1 MTEIISIFLSIIVLL
16 MIFSFPL
23 PLTSINRIKS
33 INIYDVLLV
42 NIVIHSNVFLIL
54 SFFPLNTN
62 FIFFIYIILSICFFI
77 LFRKINFIYL
87 KYNFLAIFFFIISLY
102 CIFINIAQSS
112 ILSWDGAAHWLY
124 KAQNFFQETEYK
136 NLINLPF
143 NNYPHLGS
151 YIWAFFWK
159 NSLIQIEYFGR
170 FFFVFLLLSCC
181 FSLGQQLDEKFS
193 NFEKILISLL
203 FTYLSTNF
211 FLLGGYQEY
220 FLFFIFFV
228 FGRFFLLYQSNPKF
242 MKKKYLIILILLTLN
257 LFLWTKQEGFFYF
270 IILTAVFLFHIKSHL
285 HYKFLYFCFSLFLV
299 FVFAKIKI
307 FFFGNV
313 TFNENVNINE
323 LFKNLFLLITEY
335 LFNYSFYEIFYK
347 ILVITKYV
355 LISFIK
361 YPIWITIILSTAI
374 LIVKYKFFKNNFFFI
389 SYFFLHLA
397 LIYLVYFKHNDIN
410 TLIPLTLS
418 RLIFPISGLYI
429 FLIVILLNKLKR

>member
-62 FIFFIYIILSICFFI
+62 FIFFIYITLSICFFI

-87 KYNFLAIFFFIISLY
+87 RYNFLAIFFFIISLY

-270 IILTAVFLFHIKSHL
+270 ILLTAVFLFHIKSHL

-374 LIVKYKFFKNNFFFI
+374 LIIKYKFFKNNFFI

>member
-33 INIYDVLLV
+33 LNIYDILLI
-42 NIVIHSNVFLIL
+42 NIVIHSNFFLIL
-54 SFFPLNTN
+54 SFFSLNTK
-62 FIFFIYIILSICFFI
+62 ILFFIYITISIFYFI

-87 KYNFLAIFFFIISLY
+87 KHNFLTIFFFIISLY

-143 NNYPHLGS
+143 NYYPHLGS

-159 NSLIQIEYFGR
+159 NSLIQVEYFGR
-170 FFFVFLLLSCC
+170 FFFVFLFLSCC
-181 FSLGQQLDEKFS
+181 FSLGQQLNEKFS

-203 FTYLSTNF
+203 LTYLSTNF

-220 FLFFIFFV
+220 FLFLIFFI
-228 FGRFFLLYQSNPKF
+228 FGRFFLLYQSNSKF
-242 MKKKYLIILILLTLN
+242 IKEKYLIILILLATN
-257 LFLWTKQEGFFYF
+257 LLLWIKQEGFFYF
-270 IILTAVFLFHIKSHL
+270 FILNAAFLFHIKFH
-285 HYKFLYFCFSLFLV
+285 LYFKSIYFLFSLILV
-299 FVFAKIKI
+299 FIFIKIKI

-313 TFNENVNINE
+313 SFNENININE
-323 LFKNLFLLITEY
+323 LFKSLFLLISEY
-335 LFNYSFYEIFYK
+335 LYNFTFYEFFYK
-347 ILVITKYV
+347 ILVITKYI

-361 YPIWITIILSTAI
+361 YPIWVVIILASTV
-374 LIVKYKFFKNNFFFI
+374 LIAKYKFFKNNFFFI
-389 SYFFLHLA
+389 SYFFLHIA
-397 LIYLVYFKHNDIN
+397 LIYLVYLKHNDIN
-410 TLIPLTLS
+410 MLIPLTLS

>member
-1 MTEIISIFLSIIVLL
+1 MTEIISIFLSIIVFL

-23 PLTSINRIKS
+23 PLTSLNRIKS
-33 INIYDVLLV
+33 INIYDILLV
-42 NIVIHSNVFLIL
+42 NIVIHSNLFLIL
-54 SFFPLNTN
+54 SFFTLNTN
-62 FIFFIYIILSICFFI
+62 AVFLIYITISICFFI
-77 LFRKINFIYL
+77 LFRKINFIYF
-87 KYNFLAIFFFIISLY
+87 KFNFLTFFFFIISLY

-112 ILSWDGAAHWLY
+112 ILSWDGAAQWLY
-124 KAQNFFQETEYK
+124 KTQNFFQETEYK

-181 FSLGQQLDEKFS
+181 FSLGQQLNEKFS

-203 FTYLSTNF
+203 LTYLSTNF

-220 FLFFIFFV
+220 FLFFIFFI
-228 FGRFFLLYQSNPKF
+228 FGRLFFLYQSNIKF
-242 MKKKYLIILILLTLN
+242 IKKKYLIILILLTLN

-270 IILTAVFLFHIKSHL
+270 IILNAAFLFHLKSHL
-285 HYKFLYFCFSLFLV
+285 YYKFLYFLSSLFLIFV
-299 FVFAKIKI
+299 FVKIKI

-323 LFKNLFLLITEY
+323 LFKSLFFLIIEY
-335 LFNYSFYEIFYK
+335 LTNYSFYEIFYK
-347 ILVITKYV
+347 ILLITKYI

-361 YPIWITIILSTAI
+361 YPIWIAIILATTALTI
-374 LIVKYKFFKNNFFFI
+374 KYKFFKKNFFFI

-397 LIYLVYFKHNDIN
+397 LIYLVYFKHNDID
-410 TLIPLTLS
+410 TLLPLTLS

>member
-62 FIFFIYIILSICFFI
+62 VVFFIYITLSICFFI

-87 KYNFLAIFFFIISLY
+87 KYNFLTIFFFIISLY

-143 NNYPHLGS
+143 NYYPHLGS

-159 NSLIQIEYFGR
+159 NSLMQIEYFGR
-170 FFFVFLLLSCC
+170 FFFVFLLLTCC
-181 FSLGQQLDEKFS
+181 FSLGQQLNKTFS

-203 FTYLSTNF
+203 LTYLSTNF

-220 FLFFIFFV
+220 FLFFIFFI

-242 MKKKYLIILILLTLN
+242 IKKKYFIILILLTLN

-270 IILTAVFLFHIKSHL
+270 FILNAVFLFHIKSH
-285 HYKFLYFCFSLFLV
+285 YNFKFIYFLFSFFLFFV
-299 FVFAKIKI
+299 FVKIKI
-307 FFFGNV
+307 FFFDNV

-323 LFKNLFLLITEY
+323 LLKSLLLLITEY
-335 LFNYSFYEIFYK
+335 LYNYSFYEIFYK
-347 ILVITKYV
+347 FLIITKFV

-361 YPIWITIILSTAI
+361 YPIWIIIILASII
-374 LIVKYKFFKNNFFFI
+374 LIAKYKFFKNNFFFI
-389 SYFFLHLA
+389 SYFFLHIV
-397 LIYLVYFKHNDIN
+397 LIYIVFLKHNDVNI
-410 TLIPLTLS
+410 IPLTLG

-429 FLIVILLNKLKR
+429 FLIIILLNKLRR